1 MICNEADMS
10 RNLAPVEKPECIEA
24 DTLDKNALVR
34 AARLLGDTWALL
46 IIRELLDG
54 TKRFGEVQEGL
65 GKINPQT
72 LSGRLKHL
80 EHCGIVTRQ
89 AYAEIPPRVEYSL
102 TEKGQAVS
110 EIVKALTAFGEKYTE
125 AVCESLSANSQ
136 ETLSPS

>member
-1 MICNEADMS
+1 MS
-10 RNLAPVEKPECIEA
+10 EKLSQIEKLGCIEQ
-24 DTLDKNALVR
+24 DMLDKNALVR

-65 GKINPQT
+65 GKVNPQT

-80 EHCGIVTRQ
+80 EQCGIVTRQ

-110 EIVKALTAFGEKYTE
+110 EIVKALTTFGKMYTE
-125 AVCESLSANSQ
+125 EACDSLSANSQ